1 MFILMPLGL
10 IFFIL
15 EIAIK
20 SLKSILLS
28 IVSSLEN
35 IVKIIQLFI
44 TIVYIGFVVLL
55 FSNETAL
62 YMPLDWGTI
71 MGFLF
76 SIPGW
81 VILMNIFHKVAVPV
95 ISFFITVIV
104 YVLDILITFIQIP
117 FLVLLEFW
125 RTNI

>member
-1 MFILMPLGL
+1 MFILMPLS
-10 IFFIL
+10 IVFFII

-20 SLKSILLS
+20 GLKSILLS

-44 TIVYIGFVVLL
+44 TIVYIGFIVLL
-55 FSNETAL
+55 FSSETAL
-62 YMPLDWGTI
+62 YMPLDLGTI

-81 VILMNIFHKVAVPV
+81 VILMNIFHKVAFPV
-95 ISFFITVIV
+95 MTYFIGIIV
-104 YVLDILITFIQIP
+104 CVLNIIIAFIQIP
-117 FLVLLEFW
+117 FLVFLESW
-125 RTNI
+125 R